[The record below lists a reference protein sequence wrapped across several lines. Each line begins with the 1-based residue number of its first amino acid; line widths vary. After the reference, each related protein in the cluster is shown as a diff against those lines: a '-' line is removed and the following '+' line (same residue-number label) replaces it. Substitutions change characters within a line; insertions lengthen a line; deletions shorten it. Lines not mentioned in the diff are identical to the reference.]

1 MTVVLSKRG
10 WIRAAKGHEIDPES
24 LQYREGD
31 DYLSSIAAR
40 NSQNAVIIDS
50 FGKAFTLPIH
60 KLPSARGQGDPVSS
74 SINSQ
79 SGSTFAG
86 VVAGT
91 EEEYCLLAANS
102 GYGFIAKIS
111 ELQTKN
117 KSGKAALNTKGAIPL
132 GPEKFSSLDDSY
144 IATITEEGKMLLID
158 SKDLPILAKGK
169 GNKII
174 SIDKKKF
181 EAKEN
186 KLIFIK
192 TLKKGSNLKIH
203 SGKQSYTIK
212 AKDLENFVGTRGR
225 KGNFL
230 PKGYR
235 RVDKLEVIAE

>member
-1 MTVVLSKRG
+1 M
-10 WIRAAKGHEIDPES
+10 
-24 LQYREGD
+24 
-31 DYLSSIAAR
+31 
-40 NSQNAVIIDS
+40 
-50 FGKAFTLPIH
+50 
-60 KLPSARGQGDPVSS
+60 
-74 SINSQ
+74 
-79 SGSTFAG
+79 
-86 VVAGT
+86 
-91 EEEYCLLAANS
+91 LAANS
-102 GYGFIAKIS
+102 GYGFNAKIS
-111 ELQTKN
+111 ELETKN

-132 GPEKFSSLDDSY
+132 GPENFSSLDDSY